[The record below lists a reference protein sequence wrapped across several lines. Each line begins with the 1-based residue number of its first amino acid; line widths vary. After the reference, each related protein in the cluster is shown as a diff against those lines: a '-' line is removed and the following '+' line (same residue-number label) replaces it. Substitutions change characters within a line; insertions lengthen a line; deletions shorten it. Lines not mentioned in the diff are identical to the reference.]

1 MINNFARR
9 LADIEPFR
17 VVEVLTRA
25 KQLAAAGRDIVHMEA
40 GEPDFTTVAA
50 VINAAKAS
58 LDRGETYY
66 TPAAGIPELRQAISR
81 YYRSDYG
88 LDIAPERIM
97 ITPGSSG
104 ALLLLAGLLVN
115 PGEGMLMTDP
125 GYPCNRHFLRLVEG
139 EGQLVPV
146 GPEDRF
152 QLSAEKAE
160 QHWRPNTKGIMV
172 ASPANPTGEILTATQ
187 LRDLHSL
194 CERKQGFLLVDEIYH
209 GLNYGVDAPSILSIT
224 DKAFVINSF
233 SKYFGMTGWRLGWLV
248 APEEAVPQ
256 LEKLAQNLFISM
268 STMGQYAALAAF
280 EPETRVELN
289 RRRDE
294 FAARRDYLLPALQS
308 LGFDIPHCPAGAL
321 YLYAGI
327 ERFKTN
333 SQQFCLDLLENHGIA
348 ITPGEDFG
356 RYKADQHVRF
366 AYTTG
371 LDRLEEG
378 VARLRRV
385 LA

>member
-1 MINNFARR
+1 
-9 LADIEPFR
+9 
-17 VVEVLTRA
+17 
-25 KQLAAAGRDIVHMEA
+25 
-40 GEPDFTTVAA
+40 
-50 VINAAKAS
+50 
-58 LDRGETYY
+58 
-66 TPAAGIPELRQAISR
+66 
-81 YYRSDYG
+81 
-88 LDIAPERIM
+88 
-97 ITPGSSG
+97 
-104 ALLLLAGLLVN
+104 
-115 PGEGMLMTDP
+115 
-125 GYPCNRHFLRLVEG
+125 
-139 EGQLVPV
+139 
-146 GPEDRF
+146 
-152 QLSAEKAE
+152 
-160 QHWRPNTKGIMV
+160 
-172 ASPANPTGEILTATQ
+172 
-187 LRDLHSL
+187 
-194 CERKQGFLLVDEIYH
+194 
-209 GLNYGVDAPSILSIT
+209 
-224 DKAFVINSF
+224 
-233 SKYFGMTGWRLGWLV
+233 MTGWRLGWLV